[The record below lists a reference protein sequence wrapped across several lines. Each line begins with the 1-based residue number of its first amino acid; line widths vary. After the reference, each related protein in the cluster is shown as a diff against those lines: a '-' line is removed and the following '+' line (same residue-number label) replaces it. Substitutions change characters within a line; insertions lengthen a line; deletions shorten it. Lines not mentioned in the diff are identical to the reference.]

1 LDANKPEFPCV
12 SVIIVNYNGMN
23 VLRDCLNSL
32 IETIYPNFEIV
43 VVDNGSIDGSVNFL
57 GDFRKQS
64 KIPITVIKNDCN
76 LGFAQANNIG
86 VAYSSCK
93 YVALLNNDTVVDK
106 NWLSNLVDN
115 IEQNDSVGAVQS
127 LLLKRNGLGIDSLGG
142 LVDIFGTAED
152 RVSHSYAVQKNAN
165 SEDEQIFSACAAAV
179 IFRRKVFEK
188 VGKFDSLFFAYYED
202 VDLSWRIRL
211 HGYSVILERKSV
223 VYHMRS
229 QTSKRFRPQIFEY
242 HLYKNQLAML
252 IKNYGTKAFLKVT
265 PVVGLLY
272 FYRIIN
278 ALKRNDGY
286 LALATLKAVS
296 WDIKNLQY
304 LLLQRRYVQRFV
316 RRVDDREIEKMMS
329 KMPLQ
334 LLRKNL

>member
-1 LDANKPEFPCV
+1 VEIIKDWIENNKYPCV
-12 SVIIVNYNGMN
+12 FITHSKNKGLCKTINEALTLCKGVYYQAIACDDILLEDKIDKQVAILEKYADVSLVCSNYQEIDEQGHILKNEYFSSDYNFPDEPTKAILSGHNGYGIIVHSPT
-23 VLRDCLNSL
+23 VLLRL
-32 IETIYPNFEIV
+32 T
-43 VVDNGSIDGSVNFL
+43 
-57 GDFRKQS
+57 
-64 KIPITVIKNDCN
+64 
-76 LGFAQANNIG
+76 
-86 VAYSSCK
+86 
-93 YVALLNNDTVVDK
+93 
-106 NWLSNLVDN
+106 
-115 IEQNDSVGAVQS
+115 
-127 LLLKRNGLGIDSLGG
+127 
-142 LVDIFGTAED
+142 
-152 RVSHSYAVQKNAN
+152 
-165 SEDEQIFSACAAAV
+165 
-179 IFRRKVFEK
+179 VFEK